1 MNHLVLLG
9 DSVFDNAVYV
19 RGGLAVIDH
28 VQNQLPEGWKVT
40 LLAIDGNV
48 TTDVARQIEAI
59 PDDATHLV
67 VSMGGNDALNAC
79 GILSDSAESVA
90 EVLGKLAAVGHT
102 FEQNY
107 LAAVRSLQRR
117 KLPLILSTIYYPR
130 FPDPY
135 LQKLAM
141 IALTIFND
149 VIVRAAF
156 SAGTPLLDLRL
167 ICNEDADYAN
177 EIEPSVTGGEKIAR
191 AIWQAITEHDF
202 SISRTGVF
210 AGE

>member
-9 DSVFDNAVYV
+9 DSVFDNARYV
-19 RGGLAVIDH
+19 NGGLAVIDRL
-28 VQNQLPEGWKVT
+28 QDQLPEGWKAT

-48 TTDVARQIEAI
+48 TTDVPRQIDSI

-67 VSMGGNDALNAC
+67 VSMGGNDALNAS
-79 GILSDSAESVA
+79 GILSDSADSVA
-90 EVLGKLAAVGHT
+90 EVLGKLAVVSQT
-102 FEQNY
+102 FERNY
-107 LAAVRSLQRR
+107 LEVLGALQRR
-117 KLPLILSTIYYPR
+117 KLPLILCTIYYPR

-135 LQKLAM
+135 LQKLAVT
-141 IALTIFND
+141 ALTIFND

-156 SAGTPLLDLRL
+156 SAGAPLLDLRL

-177 EIEPSVTGGEKIAR
+177 EIEPSAAGGEKITR

-202 SISRTGVF
+202 STPRTAAF